1 MPERDIKE
9 RWREAAHGR
18 EDQIEAAGESF
29 RNVLRLMAHLRS
41 ADGCPWDREQS
52 LASLR
57 QYVREEADEVCQAID
72 QILALEDTLRAR
84 HGLGHADSAPPAG
97 EDRARTEKKGLA
109 IAHHPHREDFD
120 PAVSASGA
128 PLPSQ
133 LTPAEQRE
141 LDALYLELH
150 KELGDLMLQPVFQGD
165 ILEAMGRP
173 GAGHSLE
180 LLIAKLIHRHPH
192 VYGDRQVAD
201 SAEVLRN
208 WEEIKRDEGTSS
220 G

>member
-1 MPERDIKE
+1 MPERDIEE
-9 RWREAAHGR
+9 RWREAARGR
-18 EDQIEAAGESF
+18 EDEIKAAGDSF
-29 RNVLRLMAHLRS
+29 SNVLRLMAHLRG

-72 QILALEDTLRAR
+72 HILALEDALRDRYGITA
-84 HGLGHADSAPPAG
+84 ADPSPPTD
-97 EDRARTEKKGLA
+97 EDRARTDRKGLS
-109 IAHHPHREDFD
+109 IGHHPHREGFD
-120 PAVSASGA
+120 ATASASGA
-128 PLPSQ
+128 PVPSE
-133 LTPAEQRE
+133 LTETEQRE
-141 LDALYLELH
+141 LDALYEELH
-150 KELGDLMLQPVFQGD
+150 KELGDLLLQAAFQGD

-173 GAGHSLE
+173 GVGRSLE

-208 WEEIKRDEGTSS
+208 WEAIKRGEGKPS